1 VQTFSPR
8 EVQAR
13 VRAGDSAEVVA
24 ADTGW
29 PLEKVI
35 RYAEPLLAERAFI
48 AEQAQSV
55 EVRRSGGGATL
66 LESAYAAIG
75 VDPDAGTVS
84 WDAWR
89 REDGRWIVAARYVDS
104 RGTHTARWTY
114 DHGGRNLHA
123 LDDEARTLMGARPLP
138 VPDPEAEIAEALD
151 LVQDIA
157 VVREQP
163 GRPRL
168 VAVPDTDTED
178 TNPEEGDEAEPN
190 ADAAEPVVDDTE
202 PTITLPHPAT
212 VPAPAAEP
220 RPEPSVPAPAVAPAA
235 KPARKPK
242 AKRGGRASVPSWD
255 EILFGATKHE
265 D

>member
-1 VQTFSPR
+1 MQTFSPR

-13 VRAGDSAEVVA
+13 VRSGDSAEVVA

-29 PLEKVI
+29 PLDKVI

-48 AEQAQSV
+48 AEQAQTV
-55 EVRRSGGGATL
+55 EVRRSGGGASL

-75 VDPDAGTVS
+75 ADPEAGS
-84 WDAWR
+84 IAWDAWR
-89 REDGRWIVAARYVDS
+89 REDGRWIVSAAYVDS

-114 DHGGRNLHA
+114 DHTGRNVHA
-123 LDDEARTLMGARPLP
+123 LDDEARTLMGARPVP
-138 VPDPEAEIAEALD
+138 VPDPETEIAEALD

-157 VVREQP
+157 VVREP
-163 GRPRL
+163 AGRPHL
-168 VAVPDTDTED
+168 VAVPEPDAE
-178 TNPEEGDEAEPN
+178 PEPEAEPES
-190 ADAAEPVVDDTE
+190 DAEPESEAGNESEAVSAAVAADTE

-212 VPAPAAEP
+212 APAPEPPAAP
-220 RPEPSVPAPAVAPAA
+220 PPAP